1 MSTSSNLTEVGR
13 TPSSARD
20 PLVAPACFVL
30 LCFSLLLAGCG
41 SVGEPLY
48 PALNIPMPVIDLSA
62 VERGDKIDIIFTIPP
77 KTTEGLVLKEIGSV
91 ELRVG
96 PNARDEFRA
105 DTWSASA
112 KRLDVPLP
120 AQVGAVRF
128 ETPAQEF
135 IGKEVLLAVRVGNA
149 RGRMSAWSNFVILSV
164 EQPLAKPANL
174 RAEAVVQGVRLT
186 WIAPNQSSFR
196 IYRKAGEEKE
206 PSLLASPDKPE
217 YVDATTEYGKAY
229 AYYVQAVHE
238 KTESD
243 VLGPESITPKD
254 IFPPAIPTGLNVS
267 AGVSAIELSWDRNTE
282 PDFKAYQVFRSEGD
296 APFVKIAE
304 GLEGPSYSDRK
315 IESGKH
321 YRYRISAVDQT
332 GNPSEQSPPVEA
344 IAP

>member
-1 MSTSSNLTEVGR
+1 M
-13 TPSSARD
+13 
-20 PLVAPACFVL
+20 
-30 LCFSLLLAGCG
+30 LAGCG

-48 PALNIPMPVIDLSA
+48 PALNIPMPVVDLSA
-62 VERGDKIDIIFTIPP
+62 VERGDQIDINFTISS
-77 KTTEGLVLKEIGSV
+77 KTTEGLILKDIGSV

-96 PNARDEFRA
+96 PNAANEFRA
-105 DTWSASA
+105 DAWADSA

-120 AQVGAVRF
+120 AQSGAVHF
-128 ETPAQEF
+128 ATPAREF
-135 IGKEVLLAVRVGNA
+135 IGKEVLVGVRVGNP
-149 RGRMSAWSNFVILSV
+149 RGRMSAWSNFVIVGV
-164 EQPLAKPANL
+164 EQPLAIPANL
-174 RAEAVVQGVRLT
+174 RANAVVQGVLLT
-186 WIAPNQSSFR
+186 WTAPNQTSFR

-206 PSLLASPDKPE
+206 PSLLASSDKPE

-229 AYYVQAVHE
+229 DYYVQAIHG

-243 VLGPESITPKD
+243 VLGPQSITPKD
-254 IFPPAIPTGLNVS
+254 IFPPAVPTGLNVS
-267 AGVSAIELSWDRNTE
+267 AGVGAIELSWDRNTE

-296 APFVKIAE
+296 GPFVKIAE
-304 GLEGPSYSDRK
+304 GLEGPSYSDHK